1 MTVTKGR
8 PWWTGTTAADI
19 DTYLAEF
26 SEKQGD
32 VVGEVVHARCSVC
45 DADRFHLEVDDEEG
59 FARRRCTARAPVVM
73 LDAADVAED
82 ACSPRRRPPLRWRAS
97 SRSRSASPAAQ
108 DRKVRWVYLG
118 LRCVLDGVLGVY
130 ADWGIDYTPSRHL
143 LARV

>member
-59 FARRRCTARAPVVM
+59 FARRRCSACGAPVVM
-73 LDAADVAED
+73 LDAADVAEEAEPEAA
-82 ACSPRRRPPLRWRAS
+82 ACPCGGEEFEVAVGFALRE
-97 SRSRSASPAAQ
+97 
-108 DRKVRWVYLG
+108 DREVRWVYLG